1 MALVMVSCGSGK
13 QVASNLPCPECKAT
27 SDVFRYLGQHVAGSD
42 RQIQQARSLAANN
55 ARVQL
60 ATSWAAF
67 PPYPPKRRAT

>member
-42 RQIQQARSLAANN
+42 RQIQQARKNGI
-55 ARVQL
+55 
-60 ATSWAAF
+60 
-67 PPYPPKRRAT
+67 KRERNLEVIFLL